1 MLLALSC
8 VGMIVSMLIICIS
21 LMVWIMTSYYYGLIE
36 SKIYLLE
43 TEIKEKTEELK
54 RLKDLK
60 NHYDEMNE
68 YNE

>member
-1 MLLALSC
+1 MRGHGVEHDDYIS
-8 VGMIVSMLIICIS
+8 IING
-21 LMVWIMTSYYYGLIE
+21 VIMPSYYYGLIE

>member
-1 MLLALSC
+1 
-8 VGMIVSMLIICIS
+8 
-21 LMVWIMTSYYYGLIE
+21 MTSYYYGLIE

-60 NHYDEMNE
+60 NHYDEMNAL
-68 YNE
+68 NE